1 MPAGLS
7 IRLRPTGPW
16 RIGPDSGDRDR
27 VERVYHS
34 DTLYSAVSSAMARL
48 GMLEEWLDATARAS
62 SSGVVPAVRFSSCF
76 PFNGDTLYVTP
87 PRSLWPP
94 LASSKVRWKG
104 ARFAP
109 LTLIQGMLT
118 GKPVSEEGWAVDG
131 ASETLITMGTQG
143 PFRVAV
149 RSSAA
154 VDRGGEGVE
163 PHSSACLEFAP
174 HAGLWMTA
182 AFADDQAREKWKG
195 SVTAALRLLADS
207 GFGGERSRGWGR
219 ADVEF
224 SDQHSP
230 LVAAAADPAA
240 ETAWW
245 MLSLYHPAPDDAID
259 WRRGNYSLTT
269 RSGRAESGE
278 GWGASETNAKRL
290 TRMITEGSVLA
301 APSQPRGSVTDVAPE
316 GFPHP
321 VYRAGY
327 ALAIPIPLRP
337 PVMRELPREVARAA
351 PKEAPVETLAE
362 IPVEAPAEI
371 PIEAPAVI
379 PEAAAEEAPQAKLV
393 ESQEAP
399 AEVEAES
406 PAAEE
411 GPEALPEPRDEVP
424 TEAPDAVA
432 DESSEEPRAPE
443 SQEGS

>member
-1 MPAGLS
+1 MPAGLF

-34 DTLYSAVSSAMARL
+34 DTLYSAVSGAMARL
-48 GMLEEWLDATARAS
+48 GMLEEWLEATALAA
-62 SSGVVPAVRFSSCF
+62 VPAVRFSSCF
-76 PFNGDTLYVTP
+76 PFNGETLYVMP

-109 LTLIQGMLT
+109 LALIQGMLT
-118 GKPVSEEGWAVDG
+118 GKPVSDEGWSVDG

-143 PFRVAV
+143 PFRVSV

-154 VDRGGEGVE
+154 VDRGGDSVE

-182 AFADDQAREKWKG
+182 AFADDETRDKWKG

-219 ADVEF
+219 ADIEV
-224 SDQHSP
+224 SDQEALGSLREVP
-230 LVAAAADPAA
+230 MLTPAWTFYTPYSTTTGSG

-259 WRRGNYSLTT
+259 WKRGNYAVTT
-269 RSGRAESGE
+269 RSGRVESGA
-278 GWGASETNAKRL
+278 GWGQPKRA
-290 TRMITEGSVLA
+290 TRMITEGSVLV
-301 APSQPRGSVTDVAPE
+301 APAEPRGSVTDVAPE

-337 PVMRELPREVARAA
+337 PIAR
-351 PKEAPVETLAE
+351 EAPR
-362 IPVEAPAEI
+362 PVE
-371 PIEAPAVI
+371 EA
-379 PEAAAEEAPQAKLV
+379 
-393 ESQEAP
+393 S
-399 AEVEAES
+399 
-406 PAAEE
+406 
-411 GPEALPEPRDEVP
+411 
-424 TEAPDAVA
+424 
-432 DESSEEPRAPE
+432 
-443 SQEGS
+443 